1 MGCHF
6 LLQGIFLTRGSLES
20 LESALAGAL
29 FPTVP
34 SGKPRSLS
42 THTLWSPDVR
52 GEGWVLE
59 CDSVSFVSVTTAAM
73 VHVQQHCCYGS
84 HGWGV
89 GALLISGGTA
99 PNTADLLSTITGT
112 ELEALRSRH
121 TQASA
126 HTAAKC
132 GSEKSPVLPAFR
144 RPVGALSFREL

>member
-1 MGCHF
+1 
-6 LLQGIFLTRGSLES
+6 
-20 LESALAGAL
+20 
-29 FPTVP
+29 
-34 SGKPRSLS
+34 
-42 THTLWSPDVR
+42 
-52 GEGWVLE
+52 
-59 CDSVSFVSVTTAAM
+59 M
-73 VHVQQHCCYGS
+73 VHAQQHCCYGS

-132 GSEKSPVLPAFR
+132 GSEKSPVLPTFR
-144 RPVGALSFREL
+144 RRVGALSFREL